1 MRLDIN
7 LASRPYEDARQ
18 FWTRWGTALAAAT
31 ILTLALIAI
40 TISGWRAAR
49 ADHAQISE
57 LKAEIG
63 QRDQIRQ
70 QAEDFLNRPENRT
83 TRDESQ
89 FLNEL
94 IERKGFSW
102 THVLEDLEKVM
113 PPRIHLVS
121 IHPELDEDN
130 QLSLKMEVAG
140 DKVYAMHQAG
150 KHQEIND
157 YCMFDTLDTYFIF
170 LRTRVLLVE
179 MTMEE
184 EEQLARRARAWLA
197 DKMAA
202 VLETKAEACTACDNS
217 CLMHIQGGLHRQK
230 TGVRTVHL
238 AEILAGDERVAQ

>member
-57 LKAEIG
+57 LKAEIA
-63 QRDQIRQ
+63 QRDLLRQ

-94 IERKGFSW
+94 IERKEFSW

-140 DKVYAMHQAG
+140 DSRDRAL
-150 KHQEIND
+150 E
-157 YCMFDTLDTYFIF
+157 
-170 LRTRVLLVE
+170 
-179 MTMEE
+179 
-184 EEQLARRARAWLA
+184 LARRMEDSGRFTQTHIVKEHTDVATNRSGDSIEFEIRGLY
-197 DKMAA
+197 
-202 VLETKAEACTACDNS
+202 VPEAIPVPA
-217 CLMHIQGGLHRQK
+217 QK
-230 TGVRTVHL
+230 TTISPKRSSP
-238 AEILAGDERVAQ
+238 

>member
-18 FWTRWGTALAAAT
+18 FWTRWGTALAVAS

-49 ADHAQISE
+49 ADHAQISQ
-57 LKAEIG
+57 LKSEIA
-63 QRDQIRQ
+63 QRDRIRQ

-89 FLNEL
+89 FLNGL
-94 IERKGFSW
+94 IERKEFSW

-140 DKVYAMHQAG
+140 DARDRAL
-150 KHQEIND
+150 E
-157 YCMFDTLDTYFIF
+157 
-170 LRTRVLLVE
+170 
-179 MTMEE
+179 
-184 EEQLARRARAWLA
+184 LARRMEDSGRFTQTHIVKEHM
-197 DKMAA
+197 DTSSSRSGDTIDFEINGIY
-202 VLETKAEACTACDNS
+202 VPETLPAPAEKIASSKRSTP
-217 CLMHIQGGLHRQK
+217 
-230 TGVRTVHL
+230 
-238 AEILAGDERVAQ
+238 